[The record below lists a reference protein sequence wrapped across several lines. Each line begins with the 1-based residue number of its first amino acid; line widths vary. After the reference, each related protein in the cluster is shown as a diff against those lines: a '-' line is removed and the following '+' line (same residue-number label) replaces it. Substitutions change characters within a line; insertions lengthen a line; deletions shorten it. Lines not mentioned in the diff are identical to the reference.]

1 MWVNMPLASEINNYF
16 RRQLP
21 PDRREH
27 AMLRKSIL
35 ALSAS
40 AIIGAATVV
49 PYAALAQLPGPP
61 PGPPAGPPPG
71 GPGLGGLPPGR
82 PGGPGLGGPPGA
94 LGHAGPPP
102 GGLPSRGGPPALPR
116 DGGRVRAAAGYSS
129 GRGYSGYG
137 YGRQY
142 GRWAGHAAA
151 YTAGAAAAGYGYGN
165 SYSYDSNGC
174 YRTYSSRR
182 HRYVVVC
189 NY

>member
-1 MWVNMPLASEINNYF
+1 
-16 RRQLP
+16 
-21 PDRREH
+21 
-27 AMLRKSIL
+27 MLRKSIL

-61 PGPPAGPPPG
+61 PGP
-71 GPGLGGLPPGR
+71 L
-82 PGGPGLGGPPGA
+82 
-94 LGHAGPPP
+94 AGPPP
-102 GGLPSRGGPPALPR
+102 GGLPGRGGPPALPR
-116 DGGRVRAAAGYSS
+116 DSGRVRAAAGYSS

-142 GRWAGHAAA
+142 GRWAGYAAV
-151 YTAGAAAAGYGYGN
+151 YTAGAAAAGYDYGN